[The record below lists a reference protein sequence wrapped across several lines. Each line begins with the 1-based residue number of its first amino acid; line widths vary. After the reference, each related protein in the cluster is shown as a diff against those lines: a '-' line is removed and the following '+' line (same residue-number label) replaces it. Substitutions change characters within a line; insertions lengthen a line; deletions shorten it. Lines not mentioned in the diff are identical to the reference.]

1 MIGKIKWIYPNTSEL
16 NRSGCRGG
24 LAEREKLRKALGFD
38 LVEMPGDYVKNISE
52 MSRTDLAL
60 GSPFLVREDVANIY
74 VNNASGPVRYS
85 LHTEPALP
93 RRAGGGIRQQLP
105 SCFGLTM
112 TSLTGFGE
120 RPLYVFDFGADR

>member
-93 RRAGGGIRQQLP
+93 RRAGGYP
-105 SCFGLTM
+105 STTAELLWFDHDWLDRFWGTPSLCF
-112 TSLTGFGE
+112 
-120 RPLYVFDFGADR
+120 

>member
-1 MIGKIKWIYPNTSEL
+1 SLFLKITTQSSNRISFFTRNPLQSAESVTRLFYLSAWGDIMIGKIKWIYPNTSEL

-60 GSPFLVREDVANIY
+60 GSPFLVREDVAN
-74 VNNASGPVRYS
+74 
-85 LHTEPALP
+85 
-93 RRAGGGIRQQLP
+93 
-105 SCFGLTM
+105 
-112 TSLTGFGE
+112 
-120 RPLYVFDFGADR
+120 